1 MNGLP
6 SSQMRVL
13 MEDGDHRAMLCL
25 YHTACSHNLEI
36 SDLVITD
43 SLDID
48 GMVCYLDD
56 ANVCTSYTTVCTSI
70 NEGTG
75 LVSSVF
81 AHTVGEV
88 RVGLMGLVCSALR
101 TCGQYIAEVSR
112 RGIISMTG
120 EECMQRLSFILWR
133 AGSFHIWGILISIG
147 VLLPMV

>member
-1 MNGLP
+1 MC
-6 SSQMRVL
+6 VL
-13 MEDGDHRAMLCL
+13 MEVGDHRAMLHL

-48 GMVCYLDD
+48 GMVRHLND
-56 ANVCTSYTTVCTSI
+56 ANICTCYATVCTMI
-70 NEGTG
+70 NEGTR

-88 RVGLMGLVCSALR
+88 CVGLMGLVCSAFR

-112 RGIISMTG
+112 
-120 EECMQRLSFILWR
+120 
-133 AGSFHIWGILISIG
+133 
-147 VLLPMV
+147 